1 MALVDEQSAGVR
13 PRTMTT
19 GDGGKAKVWLD
30 DSGHRLVMR
39 TRASSAPGG
48 HSSSGESYWERC
60 ATGGCV
66 GSAIFDGGQCFSHA
80 SEFDRELHLKQVVT
94 GSRSWDLRGNKL
106 PAPSF
111 VRPWKD

>member
-60 ATGGCV
+60 ATGGV
-66 GSAIFDGGQCFSHA
+66 LDQLFSTA
-80 SEFDRELHLKQVVT
+80 VSV
-94 GSRSWDLRGNKL
+94 SRMRVSLIAN
-106 PAPSF
+106 F
-111 VRPWKD
+111 I